1 LEIADVR
8 VEFPPH
14 GHAGSIGVSKLG
26 EVGPIVLHGAGELQ
40 LLGVELLRAP
50 DPVGSTNQSCARVLI
65 GTNAKNVGE
74 GIPTLT

>member
-1 LEIADVR
+1 
-8 VEFPPH
+8 
-14 GHAGSIGVSKLG
+14 LG